1 MRGRPRSAARGGGL
15 LLASGGNDATV
26 RLWDL
31 AAGGAEVAVLRAH
44 TGAVAVL
51 AAFPDGRLAS
61 GCCEGDVCVWEA
73 AKVTKRLPHP
83 ARVRALAV
91 LDGDLFACSSGREV
105 YLHTMAPLA
114 DAQVRAVE
122 AAISRGAPM
131 YNAGDVAG
139 CAALYLEVAR
149 AAAASGALPA
159 PSQRKLAALVE
170 SPPADADERA
180 WAFRRAFDRLC
191 EDAKCGA
198 ALKGHT
204 ATVSALAALPSG
216 LLASGSFD
224 KSLRLWDV
232 GARACV
238 AVIEGFSGALLAL
251 AALPG
256 GRLAAAAVDD
266 ALVGVWALCV
276 PGSPEDAAA
285 AAEQRLRIIV
295 APA

>member
-1 MRGRPRSAARGGGL
+1 
-15 LLASGGNDATV
+15 
-26 RLWDL
+26 
-31 AAGGAEVAVLRAH
+31 
-44 TGAVAVL
+44 
-51 AAFPDGRLAS
+51 
-61 GCCEGDVCVWEA
+61 
-73 AKVTKRLPHP
+73 
-83 ARVRALAV
+83 
-91 LDGDLFACSSGREV
+91 
-105 YLHTMAPLA
+105 MAPLA

-198 ALKGHT
+198 ALRGHT